1 MLPQNCFRLPVS
13 FPPTSRFPSSVFFTA
28 SCRFDHFRNDKFIHS
43 NCSHEK
49 NAVFYGL
56 FVSNLSLLPLGI
68 ALAAINSE
76 FLKSLNKNPR
86 GSIMTLVRYKNR
98 PERDLM
104 SKNFSDIMD
113 EFFNDVVQN
122 NRDSFVPGID
132 ISETDNQFQISAEL
146 PGMDKDDIE
155 ISLDNG
161 RLSISGE
168 RKFEKEEDG
177 KKFHRV
183 ETRYGSF
190 NRSFQLP
197 DNVDEESIEATYEN
211 GLLNIS
217 IDKAEDKVKKKI
229 EIS

>member
-1 MLPQNCFRLPVS
+1 
-13 FPPTSRFPSSVFFTA
+13 
-28 SCRFDHFRNDKFIHS
+28 
-43 NCSHEK
+43 
-49 NAVFYGL
+49 
-56 FVSNLSLLPLGI
+56 
-68 ALAAINSE
+68 
-76 FLKSLNKNPR
+76 
-86 GSIMTLVRYKNR
+86 MTLVRYNR
-98 PERDLM
+98 PNRDLM

-113 EFFNDVVQN
+113 EFFNDAVRS
-122 NRDSFVPGID
+122 NRDTFVPGID
-132 ISETDNQFQISAEL
+132 ISETDDQFLISAEL
-146 PGMDKDDIE
+146 PGMEKDDIE
-155 ISLDNG
+155 ISLEN
-161 RLSISGE
+161 RNLTISGE
-168 RKFEKEEDG
+168 RKFEKKEDG

>member
-1 MLPQNCFRLPVS
+1 
-13 FPPTSRFPSSVFFTA
+13 
-28 SCRFDHFRNDKFIHS
+28 
-43 NCSHEK
+43 
-49 NAVFYGL
+49 
-56 FVSNLSLLPLGI
+56 
-68 ALAAINSE
+68 
-76 FLKSLNKNPR
+76 
-86 GSIMTLVRYKNR
+86 MTLVRYNR
-98 PERDLM
+98 PNRDLM

-113 EFFNDVVQN
+113 EFFNDVIQN

-132 ISETDNQFQISAEL
+132 ISETDNTFQITAEL
-146 PGMDKDDIE
+146 PGMQKDDID

-168 RKFEKEEDG
+168 RKFEKEEEG

-183 ETRYGSF
+183 ETRYGTF

-197 DNVDEESIEATYEN
+197 DNVDEESIQATYEN
-211 GLLNIS
+211 GLLNIT